1 MEESIIADNQI
12 ETIAYNIYKDIKPYI
27 QDNTNDFVFWLL
39 DFRVVSLDGIIEID
53 GLYEYNICQNQRRRI
68 LWVKI

>member
-1 MEESIIADNQI
+1 MQENIIADSQI

-39 DFRVVSLDGIIEID
+39 NFRVASLDGIIDIEC
-53 GLYEYNICQNQRRRI
+53 LYEYELC
-68 LWVKI
+68 KY